1 MLRLKEN
8 PREWQKFT
16 LVMAFVANGIA
27 WLLRWRHDIPLAI
40 PISVG
45 VISLVA
51 LVLCWVRPQW
61 FRGFYRGGMTVSFHI
76 GQTIGKVMLTL
87 LFLLVVTP
95 MGLILR
101 LAGKD
106 LLDLKKPV
114 EADTYWRDS
123 KRNRQFDRQF

>member
-16 LVMAFVANGIA
+16 LVMACVANA
-27 WLLRWRHDIPLAI
+27 LTWLLRWRHGIPLPI
-40 PISVG
+40 PVSVG
-45 VISLVA
+45 AASLVV
-51 LVLCWVRPQW
+51 LVLCWARPHW

-87 LFLLVVTP
+87 LFFLIVTP

-106 LLDLKKPV
+106 LLDLRKQAGVK
-114 EADTYWRDS
+114 TYWRTAKNS
-123 KRNRQFDRQF
+123 QQFDRQF